1 MCKTPRQLR
10 CLLLLAIL
18 PAILVSTGNVRGE
31 FLIYHDTFSRKGILN
46 NSAPDRGDSRWI
58 ADAAWKTAGGRA
70 MVDSESR
77 CAFLPFKPR
86 PNNVYML
93 SVQLACTH
101 APHPSEWIA
110 CGFACGFETKG
121 NWANINRPTG
131 WMLLRAKSD
140 AKDQTQCFP
149 GGNAGIING
158 PRRISIILDTRP
170 TPSRAWTFR
179 YMIDGKTVTGP
190 VPAPEASQITC
201 IGLGNSSG
209 SGWAEELSLTSLH
222 DDSLERIA
230 DGIVAITPPHGDS
243 LILPP
248 MPPGFRV
255 SIKNC
260 NNPSVIGLDGTVSRS
275 SSDTSVDVVL
285 SVTRE
290 SDGKS
295 RETTPLKVFVAAA
308 RKKQS
313 SPDYADNFQL
323 RQGLFITWTGMP
335 DGTTNTIVFSDGK
348 AAVSM
353 DQLADSAN
361 VNAVADEVAKFGFD
375 HVVLMDFHGAGTT
388 LHPCVALDSWRGPG
402 FTSKRDLIGEMI
414 DAFRARGIQVF
425 LFTHPLD
432 GHDYSPEQQTRLG
445 FNDPSDGYRKW
456 NDFVN
461 DVHAEIVERYGDRI
475 TGIGMDSEFG
485 LSTDP
490 KWAGKLDLPRLRN
503 TILSRR
509 PGLSLSALAGPNAT
523 CELGV
528 KEVWRP
534 SWLDPWKSRTDDDYD
549 VEKWPAYR
557 RVVAVV
563 QGNHWATVT
572 PPEKGEA
579 RLTGAQMFRYTV
591 LQAGAATEGPGVE
604 WAASP
609 YTDGSWENGIAR
621 SFADLEALVR
631 PVSESLRQV
640 LPSTSFRTPEGTFLS
655 KLPHGIVA
663 TKKPD
668 DSVEYI
674 HVLNAPAGKDL
685 SLPPPADG
693 KRFDSAS
700 LLANGHPVGIRQSDR
715 GLVLTLGSADHWES
729 HDTVIKLTVSGES
742 RPPKNLAKHA
752 FVTASTSVENKGLG
766 GQTPWGLIRL
776 VDGQISAEEATASW
790 SSGNY
795 GWSSTSS
802 SVSQRQWIQIDL
814 GRERSINTVR
824 IHPRADHGNIGRG
837 FPPRVDI
844 FTSRNGSNW
853 TPVASVANQP
863 QQTTAQTCVFP
874 TREARY
880 VRLVADTPRGK
891 TKDITGF
898 SMQFAEIE
906 VFSR

>member
-1 MCKTPRQLR
+1 MHGLGI
-10 CLLLLAIL
+10 LLAIL
-18 PAILVSTGNVRGE
+18 ASAVPTRAE
-31 FLIYHDTFSRKGILN
+31 FLIDRDTFSRKGVLN

-58 ADAAWKTAGGRA
+58 ADTAWKTDGSRA

-86 PNNVYML
+86 PDNVYTL
-93 SVQLACTH
+93 SLQLACTH
-101 APHPSEWIA
+101 ATHPSEWIA
-110 CGFACGFETKG
+110 CGFARGFETKG

-131 WMLLRAKSD
+131 WILLRAKSGSN
-140 AKDQTQCFP
+140 DQAQCFP
-149 GGNAGIING
+149 GGNAGIFNG
-158 PRRISIILDTRP
+158 PRRVSIVLDTRP
-170 TPSRAWTFR
+170 TPASAWTFHF
-179 YMIDGKTVTGP
+179 MVDGKTVIGP
-190 VPAPEASQITC
+190 VPAPDAWQITC
-201 IGLGNSSG
+201 VGLGNSSG
-209 SGWAEELSLTSLH
+209 LGWADELSLTSLR
-222 DDSLERIA
+222 DDSLEKVA
-230 DGIVAITPPHGDS
+230 DGIVAITPPHGES
-243 LILPP
+243 LILPT
-248 MPPGFRV
+248 MPPGFKV
-255 SIKNC
+255 SIKNSS
-260 NNPSVIGLDGTVSRS
+260 NPSVIGLDGTVTRS
-275 SSDTSVDVVL
+275 PSDATVEVVL
-285 SVTRE
+285 VVTRE

-295 RETTPLKVFVAAA
+295 RDIPPLKVFVSAA
-308 RKKQS
+308 RKK
-313 SPDYADNFQL
+313 PHFPNYAENFQL

-414 DAFRARGIQVF
+414 DAFRARRIQVY

-432 GHDYSPEQQTRLG
+432 GHDYSPEQQSRLG
-445 FNDPSDGYRKW
+445 FNDPSDGYRQW

-475 TGIGMDSEFG
+475 LGIGMDSEFG
-485 LSTDP
+485 LSSDP
-490 KWAGKLDLPRLRN
+490 KWQGKLDLPRLRN
-503 TILSRR
+503 TILSRG

-523 CELGV
+523 CEFGV

-534 SWLDPWKSRTDDDYD
+534 SWLDPWKSRSDTDYE

-563 QGNHWATVT
+563 QGDHWATVT
-572 PPEKGEA
+572 PPAKGQA

-591 LQAGAATEGPGVE
+591 LQAGAATEGPGVQ

-609 YTDGSWENGIAR
+609 YTDGTWEKGIAR

-655 KLPHGIVA
+655 TLPHGIAA

-674 HVLNAPAGKDL
+674 HVLNPPPGKDL
-685 SLPPPADG
+685 SLPLPADG
-693 KRFDSAS
+693 KHFDSAS
-700 LLANGHPVGIRQSDR
+700 LLANGHPVRIRQTDQ
-715 GLVLTLGSADHWES
+715 GLVLTLDSSDNWAR
-729 HDTVIKLTVSGES
+729 HDTVIKLSVSPES
-742 RPPKNLAKHA
+742 RPPSNVARHA
-752 FVTASTSVENKGLG
+752 FVTASSSVENKGLG

-776 VDGQISAEEATASW
+776 VDGQTSAEEAPASW

-795 GWSSTSS
+795 GWSSAAS
-802 SVSQRQWIQIDL
+802 SVRQKQWIQIDL
-814 GRERSINTVR
+814 GREHLIDSVR
-824 IHPRADHGNIGRG
+824 LHPRADKGNVGKG
-837 FPPRVDI
+837 FPPHFEI
-844 FTSRNGSNW
+844 LTSRNGSDW
-853 TPVASVANQP
+853 ESVAHVANQAP
-863 QQTTAQTCVFP
+863 PTATNTCVFP
-874 TREARY
+874 KRETRFLRI
-880 VRLVADTPRGK
+880 VADTRP
-891 TKDITGF
+891 TDIKNAKEF
-898 SMQFAEIE
+898 SLQFSEIE